1 MIIIMLT
8 EKKLRN
14 IIFSLHES
22 LTKTKRQNKA
32 ENVQYFLL
40 ISFEQSSQTQSQLN
54 YSTANINNETGTTIK
69 MKEYE

>member
-32 ENVQYFLL
+32 ENLQYFLL

-54 YSTANINNETGTTIK
+54 YSTANINNETGNTIK
-69 MKEYE
+69 MKKYE